1 MSRAGRTALI
11 VAGFDLKQLFI
22 GSEGTIG
29 IITAISILCPRRPTA
44 MNVAVFSLPSYEAV
58 QKVFSEAKGQLGEI
72 LSAFEFWDKQS
83 VSLTWQASLNHQFSL
98 VKHHMEEHLGGERKV
113 FETEGDFYC
122 LIETAGSNAEH
133 DEEVSRTHGAV
144 LTTETLQPAGTPHVQ
159 RDGA

>member
-1 MSRAGRTALI
+1 VSRAGRTALI